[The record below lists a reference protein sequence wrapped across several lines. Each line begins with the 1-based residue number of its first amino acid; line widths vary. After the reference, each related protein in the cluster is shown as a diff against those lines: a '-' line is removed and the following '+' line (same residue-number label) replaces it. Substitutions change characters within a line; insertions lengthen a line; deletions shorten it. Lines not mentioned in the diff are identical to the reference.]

1 MAMNIPKILTS
12 RWMIATI
19 NLLSFLIILST
30 LHEALKLFLNPDY
43 NYDEIEELL
52 DGVGMIFVAY
62 GVALEE
68 RDTLMKFFKL
78 YPKHYSECENRTD
91 HNCHFFGLLLLLM
104 GLFMEVTVE
113 LVKLPNRIFNTQGI
127 DGVIFGIGFAFCAVS
142 AILLL
147 CLSYLLLCD
156 KPCVKE

>member
-1 MAMNIPKILTS
+1 MNFAKILTN
-12 RWMIATI
+12 RWTISAI
-19 NLLSFLIILST
+19 NLLILGIVYST
-30 LHEALKLFLNPDY
+30 LHEALSLLINPVN

-78 YPKHYSECENRTD
+78 YPEYYNECQNRAD
-91 HNCHFFGLLLLLM
+91 HNCHFFGLWLLLM

-113 LVKLPNRIFNTQGI
+113 LVKLPNRIFNTQGFDEI
-127 DGVIFGIGFAFCAVS
+127 IFGIGFVFCAGS
-142 AILLL
+142 AVLLL
-147 CLSYLLLCD
+147 RLSYLLLRG
-156 KPCVKE
+156 KSCVEE